1 MNDSTPHHGN
11 REQLAV
17 SRLLLA
23 VRREP
28 NAVVLVLDGG
38 EDLELAPESV
48 PADLPGPGAVLDGPL
63 LAGLRAAAAR
73 KQAARRLF
81 AILDQR
87 LVPPARLR
95 RKLAEEGYDPAAVD
109 TVLEQMAARGLYSDR
124 HYADAWCRQC
134 LGGKAVGRRFLET
147 KLREKGIAGEVARAA
162 AEAALD
168 RATEQELAAQA
179 ATARWRRVRGPVDR
193 RAEAAVVRYL
203 QGRGFD
209 AGLAFRA
216 ARQARPA
223 AAADDEGDDA

>member
-11 REQLAV
+11 REQPAA

-23 VRREP
+23 VRREEG
-28 NAVVLVLDGG
+28 AVVLVLDGG
-38 EDLELAPESV
+38 EDLELAPEAV

-63 LAGLRAAAAR
+63 LAALRAAAER
-73 KQAARRLF
+73 KRAARRLF
-81 AILDQR
+81 AILDRR
-87 LVPPARLR
+87 LVPAARLR
-95 RKLAEEGYDPAAVD
+95 RKLADEGYDPAAVD

-134 LGGKAVGRRFLET
+134 LGGKAVGRRYLET
-147 KLREKGIAGEVARAA
+147 KLREKGIGGEVARAA
-162 AEAALD
+162 AEDALD
-168 RATEQELAAQA
+168 RSTEVELAAQA
-179 ATARWRRVRGPVDR
+179 AAARWRRVRGPADR

-209 AGLAFRA
+209 AGLACRA

-223 AAADDEGDDA
+223 AIDDEGDDA